1 MFLFL
6 GSFVICVSVPRP
18 FVRNIV
24 PNFYSYL
31 VQDRIGTPEFNFQH
45 CSAICGAGVGTV
57 VVVVV
62 VVVVLV
68 LVLVFVFVF
77 SVFVS
82 VFVFVFFLLLL
93 LSLRLLALHGDV
105 LFT

>member
-62 VVVVLV
+62 VVVLV